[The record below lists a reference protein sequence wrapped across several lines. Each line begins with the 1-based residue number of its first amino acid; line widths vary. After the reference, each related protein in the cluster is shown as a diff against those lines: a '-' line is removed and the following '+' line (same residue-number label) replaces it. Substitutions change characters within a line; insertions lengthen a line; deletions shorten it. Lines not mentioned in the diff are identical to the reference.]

1 MTTEVLIT
9 VDDMKEI
16 LTMVEGLSG
25 NQEIWDF
32 LDSNPLPNEILD
44 FFNKYKKSIP
54 KRYFRP
60 RLEDETLVDY
70 YIRIMY
76 KYEED
81 KYNIKSIE
89 PSKNIVSAKLL
100 EDGLQSRAS
109 SGFEYLSKLTIVRP
123 PRNLLMIG

>member
-44 FFNKYKKSIP
+44 FFNKYKKSL
-54 KRYFRP
+54 F
-60 RLEDETLVDY
+60 
-70 YIRIMY
+70 
-76 KYEED
+76 
-81 KYNIKSIE
+81 
-89 PSKNIVSAKLL
+89 KLL
-100 EDGLQSRAS
+100 A
-109 SGFEYLSKLTIVRP
+109 
-123 PRNLLMIG
+123 RN

>member
-1 MTTEVLIT
+1 MTTEVLTT

-81 KYNIKSIE
+81 KNNIKYME

-109 SGFEYLSKLTIVRP
+109 SGF
-123 PRNLLMIG
+123 